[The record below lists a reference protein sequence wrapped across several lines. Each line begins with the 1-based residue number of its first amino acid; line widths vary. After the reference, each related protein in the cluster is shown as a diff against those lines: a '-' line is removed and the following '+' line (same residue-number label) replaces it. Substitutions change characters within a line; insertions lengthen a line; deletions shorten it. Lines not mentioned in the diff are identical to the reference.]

1 MHLTDEG
8 EEAAWE
14 GSTRITEGSVKEQAE
29 LVREESRWKGK
40 PGEQAARKG
49 MNPVRLRIL
58 FSVVEEVTP

>member
-14 GSTRITEGSVKEQAE
+14 GSTRITEGGVKERAE

-40 PGEQAARKG
+40 PGEQT
-49 MNPVRLRIL
+49 
-58 FSVVEEVTP
+58 SEERNEPHSAQSSLLCC